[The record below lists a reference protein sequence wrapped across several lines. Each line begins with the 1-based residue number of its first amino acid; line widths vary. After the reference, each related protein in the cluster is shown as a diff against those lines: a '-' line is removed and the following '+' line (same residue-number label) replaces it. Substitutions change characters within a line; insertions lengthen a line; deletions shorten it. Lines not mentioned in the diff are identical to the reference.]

1 MIVNLLFALIV
12 IVGVPILV
20 SNFEISDLWKKKRQ

>member
-1 MIVNLLFALIV
+1 MIVNILFALIV

-20 SNFEISDLWKKKRQ
+20 SNLEIKNPFTK